1 MRAFFCV
8 MVCGAIVALASAPP
22 RAQPRESGAWGGYV
36 SGIAD
41 LPLVAGLTEDVEAA
55 LVFDKPSG
63 RIIEAFATGAL
74 TRAEVTAFY
83 ARTLPELGWRR
94 LDDSVFARE
103 REVLR
108 ILVSGDNGTVAVRFL
123 LSPR

>member
-1 MRAFFCV
+1 M
-8 MVCGAIVALASAPP
+8 
-22 RAQPRESGAWGGYV
+22 
-36 SGIAD
+36 
-41 LPLVAGLTEDVEAA
+41 VAGLTEDVDAA

-108 ILVSGDNGTVAVRFL
+108 ILVSGNNGTVAVRFL